1 MPLISVIIPAYNA
14 ELWIAESIGS
24 VLAQTWREL
33 EVIVVDDG
41 SQDATPEIV
50 AGIGDPRVRLI
61 RQENRGQCVALNL
74 GVTEARGAYIKFLDA
89 DDWLNP
95 EHLAAQMAAL
105 DGSTE
110 CVAACHWG
118 YFLDDPRRSA
128 ARKEHCNKDYE
139 DPLEWL
145 VDSLTKDEGMMGG
158 WKWLIPKSVLERSGG
173 WDERLSLNND
183 FDFSIRLL
191 LASSGVRFASEALY
205 AYRKG
210 VSGALSG
217 SLSPAAMQS
226 AFSTTES
233 GCRHL
238 LQREN
243 TPRIRRICADRW
255 QEWLFKF
262 YPAHRELALKAE
274 LEIERLGG
282 SEIELQGGRILQ
294 VLLPVL
300 GWKGVRQ
307 LQGLA
312 YRSAWGAV
320 LRWKARRRVG
330 RLVCTR

>member
-1 MPLISVIIPAYNA
+1 MLLVSVIIPAYNA

-41 SQDATPEIV
+41 SQDATPDIV

-74 GVTEARGAYIKFLDA
+74 GVLEARGDYIKFLDA

-95 EHLAAQMAAL
+95 GHLAAQMAAL

-110 CVAACHWG
+110 CVADCHWG

-128 ARKEHCNKDYE
+128 ARKEHSNKDYQ

-158 WKWLIPKSVLERSGG
+158 WKWLIPKSVFERSGG

-191 LASSGVRFASEALY
+191 LASSGVRFASEAFY

-217 SLSPAAMQS
+217 SSSPKAMES
-226 AFSTTES
+226 AFLTTES
-233 GCRHL
+233 GCRVL
-238 LQREN
+238 LVREDSE
-243 TPRIRRICADRW
+243 RIRRICANRW

-262 YPAHRELALKAE
+262 YPEHRELAEKAE
-274 LEIERLGG
+274 LEIVRLGG
-282 SEIELQGGRILQ
+282 SELKLQGGRVLQ
-294 VLLPVL
+294 FLLPTL
-300 GWKGVRQ
+300 GWKRLRR
-307 LQGLA
+307 LQATASTFG
-312 YRSAWGAV
+312 WHHIH
-320 LRWKARRRVG
+320 RWKERTRV
-330 RLVCTR
+330 RKLSN